1 MASTSTDMANRFR
14 CCGVAEWRQVGA
26 APDQQTFGSQAPKLD
41 SSRLHIFH
49 IRAANFGKIPT
60 TAGPESHQR
69 APNCSLQA
77 PNAVYSGQN

>member
-1 MASTSTDMANRFR
+1 MASTSTDMADRFR

-69 APNCSLQA
+69 ARNCSLQA
-77 PNAVYSGQN
+77 HHALHSGQN